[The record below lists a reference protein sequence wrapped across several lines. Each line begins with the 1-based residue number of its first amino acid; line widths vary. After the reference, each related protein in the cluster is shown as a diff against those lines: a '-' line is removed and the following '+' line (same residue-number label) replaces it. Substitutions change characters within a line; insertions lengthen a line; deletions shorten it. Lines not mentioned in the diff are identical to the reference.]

1 MQHNEP
7 ITLARDCNAAL
18 IPDGTPIRLE
28 KDSIVYITQAL
39 GGSYTVNING
49 NLARIDSKD
58 ADALGFEIE
67 EKSDET
73 ESAHELTGDGSV
85 DETLIWDQ
93 LRTCYDPEIPID
105 IVELGLIYD
114 CSVTP
119 VEAGNQVDIT
129 MTLTAPG
136 CGMGEFL
143 AEDVRSKIY
152 SLPNVTQVNVELTFD
167 PPWNQTMMS
176 EAARLQ
182 TGLYKYSLIYNHC

>member
-7 ITLARDCNAAL
+7 ITLVRDCNAAL
-18 IPDGTPIRLE
+18 IPDGTPIKLE

-49 NLARIDSKD
+49 NLARVDSKD
-58 ADALGFEIE
+58 ADALGFEVE
-67 EKSDET
+67 EKNNAP
-73 ESAHELTGDGSV
+73 ESTHELTGDGSV
-85 DETLIWDQ
+85 EESLIWDQ

-105 IVELGLIYD
+105 IVELGLIYN
-114 CSVTP
+114 CEVTP

-143 AEDVRSKIY
+143 ADDVRSKIS

-176 EAARLQ
+176 DAARLQ
-182 TGLYKYSLIYNHC
+182 TGLY

>member
-1 MQHNEP
+1 MQHNDP
-7 ITLARDCNAAL
+7 IALIRDCEAAL
-18 IPDGTPIRLE
+18 IPDGTPIKLE

-49 NLARIDSKD
+49 NLARVDSKD
-58 ADALGFEIE
+58 ADALGFDVEDNNGSE
-67 EKSDET
+67 VDNK
-73 ESAHELTGDGSV
+73 LTGDGSV
-85 DETLIWDQ
+85 DEELIWAQ

-105 IVELGLIYD
+105 IVELGLIYN
-114 CSVTP
+114 CHVTP
-119 VEAGNQVDIT
+119 LEEGNRVDII

-143 AEDVRSKIY
+143 ADDVRSKIN

-176 EAARLQ
+176 DAARLQ
-182 TGLYKYSLIYNHC
+182 TGLY

>member
-7 ITLARDCNAAL
+7 IPLLRDCEAAL
-18 IPDGTPIRLE
+18 IPDGTPIKLV

-49 NLARIDSKD
+49 NLARVSGKD
-58 ADALGFEIE
+58 ADALGFDVED
-67 EKSDET
+67 SNDE
-73 ESAHELTGDGSV
+73 AKPVNELTGDGNVEES
-85 DETLIWDQ
+85 LIWEQ

-105 IVELGLIYD
+105 IVELGLIYN

-143 AEDVRSKIY
+143 AADVRSKIS

-182 TGLYKYSLIYNHC
+182 TGLY